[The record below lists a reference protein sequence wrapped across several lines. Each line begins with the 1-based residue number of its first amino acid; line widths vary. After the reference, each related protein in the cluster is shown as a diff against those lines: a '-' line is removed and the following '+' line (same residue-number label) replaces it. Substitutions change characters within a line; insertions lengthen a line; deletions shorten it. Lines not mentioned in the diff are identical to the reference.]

1 MLKIIPVRKSLS
13 RSKTT
18 ISKSNKTYRLSNNTQ
33 PSKDSFNNNLQVSQI
48 RLCSTKRSTFSYR
61 SVSES
66 TDVLSNVFRP
76 INLKKHTRII
86 KKHSSCNIHED
97 PLQQLSQRKR
107 SSISFIPTNAI
118 SVYDRKLIRKV
129 TQQVKNGNQQSSNS
143 QSPKRTNSLNLV
155 KGKKNSSQKKP
166 INLFLSTQSNS
177 TDRKTKENK
186 KAKKTRNIKLSLND
200 FKLHNYKHFFSF
212 DFKKS
217 VDFYLKESQKYQ
229 RPNISGSV
237 RSPSGSIMKPVHSCS
252 LYMKPTPSKSNLIQR
267 LIRMYNNDYMPFKFK
282 QVIKWEGIR
291 QLWLNHSI
299 ILEKLI
305 HNYNEYKW
313 FLEKTNN
320 ITEKTLREFMRLIE
334 IKSNNEF
341 FKDIFELFGCNKK
354 SYGDLIYNQTINKMN
369 IKEFFQCIV
378 IASVNVVFEVKLNM
392 LCNIWENVNTKKINV
407 KEVIFLLKGYLYFN
421 KDYATLAMILHKKF
435 PNEQDT
441 EISRNDFYNY
451 ITTHPKLILILRRNL
466 LFDQNKID
474 KIFQEE
480 VLNIINSN
488 EYSWKSHLNEYD
500 VKIYSE
506 RRINRLDF
514 ILSKLSELRQRK
526 QKNKEYDINNK
537 KDIKYKLNVEE
548 NKEC

>member
-1 MLKIIPVRKSLS
+1 
-13 RSKTT
+13 
-18 ISKSNKTYRLSNNTQ
+18 
-33 PSKDSFNNNLQVSQI
+33 
-48 RLCSTKRSTFSYR
+48 
-61 SVSES
+61 
-66 TDVLSNVFRP
+66 
-76 INLKKHTRII
+76 
-86 KKHSSCNIHED
+86 
-97 PLQQLSQRKR
+97 
-107 SSISFIPTNAI
+107 
-118 SVYDRKLIRKV
+118 
-129 TQQVKNGNQQSSNS
+129 
-143 QSPKRTNSLNLV
+143 
-155 KGKKNSSQKKP
+155 
-166 INLFLSTQSNS
+166 
-177 TDRKTKENK
+177 
-186 KAKKTRNIKLSLND
+186 
-200 FKLHNYKHFFSF
+200 
-212 DFKKS
+212 
-217 VDFYLKESQKYQ
+217 
-229 RPNISGSV
+229 
-237 RSPSGSIMKPVHSCS
+237 
-252 LYMKPTPSKSNLIQR
+252 MKPTPSKSNLIQR

-341 FKDIFELFGCNKK
+341 FKDTFELFGCNKK

-369 IKEFFQCIV
+369 IKEFLQCIV
-378 IASVNVVFEVKLNM
+378 IASINVVFEVKLNM

-514 ILSKLSELRQRK
+514 ILSKLSEFRQRK
-526 QKNKEYDINNK
+526 QKSKEYDINSK
-537 KDIKYKLNVEE
+537 KNIKYKLNVEE